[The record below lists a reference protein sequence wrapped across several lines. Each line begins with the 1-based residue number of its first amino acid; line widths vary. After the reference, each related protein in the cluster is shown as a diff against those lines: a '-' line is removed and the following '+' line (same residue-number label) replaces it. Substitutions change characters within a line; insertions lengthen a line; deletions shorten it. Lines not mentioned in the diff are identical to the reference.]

1 VSLNDKSIFT
11 IDEVMELLSVTRFTV
26 HKWIKEGKLRA
37 VRIGRELRVTKEYLD
52 EFLESNT
59 VDNTNKR
66 KRNKSGQNYTWKPT
80 VKRY

>member
-1 VSLNDKSIFT
+1 MSLNDKSILT

-26 HKWIKEGKLRA
+26 HKWIKDGKLRA

-66 KRNKSGQNYTWKPT
+66 KRNKSGQNYT
-80 VKRY
+80 

>member
-1 VSLNDKSIFT
+1 MSLNDKSIFT
-11 IDEVMELLSVTRFTV
+11 IDEVMELLTVTRFTV

-66 KRNKSGQNYTWKPT
+66 KRNKSGQNYT
-80 VKRY
+80 

>member
-1 VSLNDKSIFT
+1 MSLKDKSILT

-37 VRIGRELRVTKEYLD
+37 VRIGRELRVTKEYLE

-66 KRNKSGQNYTWKPT
+66 KRNKSGQNYT
-80 VKRY
+80 

>member
-1 VSLNDKSIFT
+1 MSLNDKSILT

-26 HKWIKEGKLRA
+26 HKWIKDGKLRA

>member
-1 VSLNDKSIFT
+1 MSLNDKSILT

-66 KRNKSGQNYTWKPT
+66 KRNNTGQNYM
-80 VKRY
+80 

>member
-1 VSLNDKSIFT
+1 VSLKDKSILT

-37 VRIGRELRVTKEYLD
+37 VRIGRELRVTKEYLE

-66 KRNKSGQNYTWKPT
+66 KRNKSGQNYM
-80 VKRY
+80 

>member
-1 VSLNDKSIFT
+1 MSLNDKSILT

-66 KRNKSGQNYTWKPT
+66 KRNKSGQNYT
-80 VKRY
+80 

>member
-1 VSLNDKSIFT
+1 MSLNDKSIFT

-26 HKWIKEGKLRA
+26 HKWIKDGKLRA

-66 KRNKSGQNYTWKPT
+66 KRNKSGQNYT
-80 VKRY
+80 

>member
-1 VSLNDKSIFT
+1 MSLNDKSIFT

-37 VRIGRELRVTKEYLD
+37 VRIGRELGVTKEYLD

-66 KRNKSGQNYTWKPT
+66 KRNKSGQNYT
-80 VKRY
+80 

>member
-1 VSLNDKSIFT
+1 
-11 IDEVMELLSVTRFTV
+11 MELLSVTRFTV

-37 VRIGRELRVTKEYLD
+37 VRIGRELRVTKEYLE

-66 KRNKSGQNYTWKPT
+66 KRNKSGQNYM
-80 VKRY
+80 

>member
-1 VSLNDKSIFT
+1 MSLNDKSIFT

-26 HKWIKEGKLRA
+26 HKWIKDGKLKA
-37 VRIGRELRVTKEYLD
+37 VRIGRELRVTREYLD

-66 KRNKSGQNYTWKPT
+66 KRNKSGQNYT
-80 VKRY
+80 

>member
-1 VSLNDKSIFT
+1 MSLKDKSILT

-66 KRNKSGQNYTWKPT
+66 KRNKSGQNYT
-80 VKRY
+80 

>member
-1 VSLNDKSIFT
+1 MSLNDKSILT

-26 HKWIKEGKLRA
+26 HRWIKDGKLRA

-66 KRNKSGQNYTWKPT
+66 KRNKSGQNYT
-80 VKRY
+80 

>member
-1 VSLNDKSIFT
+1 MSLNDKSIFT

-66 KRNKSGQNYTWKPT
+66 KRNKSGQNYT
-80 VKRY
+80 

>member
-1 VSLNDKSIFT
+1 MRLKDKSILT

-37 VRIGRELRVTKEYLD
+37 VRIGRELRVTKEYLE

-66 KRNKSGQNYTWKPT
+66 KRNKSGQNYT
-80 VKRY
+80 

>member
-1 VSLNDKSIFT
+1 MSLNDKSILT
-11 IDEVMELLSVTRFTV
+11 IDEVMELLTVTRFTV
-26 HKWIKEGKLRA
+26 HKWIKEGKLKA

-66 KRNKSGQNYTWKPT
+66 KRNKSGQNYT
-80 VKRY
+80 

>member
-1 VSLNDKSIFT
+1 MSLKDKSILT

-26 HKWIKEGKLRA
+26 HKWIKDGKLRA

-66 KRNKSGQNYTWKPT
+66 KRNKSGQNYT
-80 VKRY
+80 

>member
-1 VSLNDKSIFT
+1 MSLKDKSILT

-26 HKWIKEGKLRA
+26 HKWIKDGKLKA
-37 VRIGRELRVTKEYLD
+37 VRIGRELRVTREYLD

-66 KRNKSGQNYTWKPT
+66 KRNKSGQNYT
-80 VKRY
+80 

>member
-1 VSLNDKSIFT
+1 MSLNDKSILT

-52 EFLESNT
+52 EFIESNT

-66 KRNKSGQNYTWKPT
+66 KRNKSGQNYT
-80 VKRY
+80 